1 MNVSSPR
8 LVGLIAVLAL
18 AFTAS
23 AHANAPAG
31 RYTASSGTVYD
42 TKTKLTWQQT
52 ISPTTY
58 SFADATTYCTN
69 LGASLGGAGW
79 RVPTIK
85 ELQTILDHSQVS
97 GPLIDTTAFPST
109 PLHYFWSSTP
119 QVGTS
124 SGPWVVDFG
133 LGNVTLP
140 GMSTSNNVRCL
151 H

>member
-1 MNVSSPR
+1 MKISNPSLFGSIV
-8 LVGLIAVLAL
+8 ALAL
-18 AFTAS
+18 ALA
-23 AHANAPAG
+23 APAYADAPAG

-52 ISPTTY
+52 VTPTTY
-58 SFADATTYCTN
+58 SFVNATSYCAG

-85 ELQTILDHSQVS
+85 ELQTILDYSQVS
-97 GPLIDTTAFPST
+97 GPLIDHTAFPST
-109 PLHYFWSSTP
+109 PIHYFWSSTP
-119 QVGTS
+119 QAGT

-133 LGNVTLP
+133 LGNVTIP
-140 GMSTSNNVRCL
+140 GMSTSNNVRCV

>member
-1 MNVSSPR
+1 MKLCNPR
-8 LVGLIAVLAL
+8 IVGLVAALAL
-18 AFTAS
+18 AFTAP
-23 AHANAPAG
+23 AYANAPSG
-31 RYTASSGTVYD
+31 RYTASGGTVYD

-52 ISPTTY
+52 ITPTAY
-58 SFADATTYCTN
+58 SFTDATTYCAS

-85 ELQTILDHSQVS
+85 ELQTILDLSQAA
-97 GPLIDTTAFPST
+97 GPFVDRTAFPST

-124 SGPWVVDFG
+124 SGPWIVDFG
-133 LGNVTLP
+133 LGNLTLP
-140 GMSTSNNVRCL
+140 GMSTANNVRCV